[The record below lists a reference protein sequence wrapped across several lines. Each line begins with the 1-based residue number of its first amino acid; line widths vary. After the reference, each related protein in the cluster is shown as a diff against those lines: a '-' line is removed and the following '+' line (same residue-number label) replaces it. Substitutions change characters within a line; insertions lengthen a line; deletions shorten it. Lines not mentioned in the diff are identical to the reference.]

1 MKINGDG
8 GWVSLGGQWSSIPIV
23 GRNQDG
29 RLEIFIVGQSEKL
42 YHRYQTSPN
51 NSNGWNDK
59 WEDLGGK
66 WNRFNFP
73 SIGQN
78 ADGRLEIFIVGQSEK
93 LYHRYQTSPN
103 NSNGWNDKWEDLG
116 GKWNANPVVANNAD
130 GRLEIFIV
138 GKSEKLYHTWQIS
151 PSNGWNDKWED
162 LGGKW
167 NANPVVA
174 NNADGRLE
182 IFIVGQSEKLYHTW
196 QISPSNGWI

>member
-66 WNRFNFP
+66 WN
-73 SIGQN
+73 
-78 ADGRLEIFIVGQSEK
+78 
-93 LYHRYQTSPN
+93 
-103 NSNGWNDKWEDLG
+103 
-116 GKWNANPVVANNAD
+116 
-130 GRLEIFIV
+130 
-138 GKSEKLYHTWQIS
+138 
-151 PSNGWNDKWED
+151 
-162 LGGKW
+162 
-167 NANPVVA
+167 ANPVVA